1 MKVGEALKDIE
12 KIYKKYA
19 PYVRNYVLGLCKNP
33 DVADD
38 ITAEVFC
45 KAIENIDSFTRG
57 RIQMWLCAIARNTY
71 IDYVRK
77 AEYKN
82 HHLSEE
88 MIEKVEDKSE
98 TVEDIFLRKDDRVS
112 LYKQI
117 QKLDA
122 EMKDVVYLRIFGELS
137 FKEIAGILGKSENWA
152 RVTFY
157 RSKNKL
163 KGWME
168 SEN

>member
-1 MKVGEALKDIE
+1 MKDIE
-12 KIYKKYA
+12 EIYKKYA
-19 PYVRNYVLGLCKNP
+19 SYVRNYVWGLCKNP
-33 DVADD
+33 DIADD

-45 KAIENIDSFTRG
+45 KAIENIDSFTGG
-57 RIQMWLCAIARNTY
+57 RIQTWLCAIARNTY
-71 IDYVRK
+71 IDYVKK

-88 MIEKVEDKSE
+88 MEERIEDKGE
-98 TVEDIFLRKDDRVS
+98 TVEELFLRKNERVS

-117 QKLDA
+117 QRLDA

-168 SEN
+168 NEN

>member
-1 MKVGEALKDIE
+1 MKDIE
-12 KIYKKYA
+12 EIYRKYA
-19 PYVRNYVLGLCKNP
+19 PYVRNYILGLCKNP
-33 DVADD
+33 DIADD

-45 KAIENIDSFTRG
+45 KAIENIDSFTGR
-57 RIQMWLCAIARNTY
+57 RIQTWLCAIARNTY
-71 IDYVRK
+71 IDYVKK

-88 MIEKVEDKSE
+88 MEDNIEDTCE
-98 TVEDIFLRKDDRVS
+98 TVEELFLRKNDRVN

-117 QKLDA
+117 QRLDVQ
-122 EMKDVVYLRIFGELS
+122 MKDVVYLRILGELS
-137 FKEIAGILGKSENWA
+137 FKEIAQICGKSENWA

-163 KGWME
+163 KGWMNHE
-168 SEN
+168 E

>member
-1 MKVGEALKDIE
+1 MKDIE
-12 KIYKKYA
+12 EIYKKYA
-19 PYVRNYVLGLCKNP
+19 SYVRNYVWGLCKNP
-33 DVADD
+33 DIADD

-45 KAIENIDSFTRG
+45 KAIENIDSFTGG
-57 RIQMWLCAIARNTY
+57 RMQTWLCTIARNTY
-71 IDYVRK
+71 IDYVKK

-88 MIEKVEDKSE
+88 MEENIEDKSG
-98 TVEDIFLRKDDRVS
+98 TVEELFLRKNERVS

-117 QKLDA
+117 QRLDA

-168 SEN
+168 NEN

>member
-1 MKVGEALKDIE
+1 MKDIE
-12 KIYKKYA
+12 EIYKKYA
-19 PYVRNYVLGLCKNP
+19 SYVRNYVWGLCKNP
-33 DVADD
+33 DIADD

-45 KAIENIDSFTRG
+45 KAIENIDSFTDG
-57 RIQMWLCAIARNTY
+57 RIQTWLCAIARNTY
-71 IDYVRK
+71 IDYVKK

-88 MIEKVEDKSE
+88 MEERIEDKGE
-98 TVEDIFLRKDDRVS
+98 TVEELFLRKNERVS

-117 QKLDA
+117 QRLDA

-168 SEN
+168 NEN

>member
-1 MKVGEALKDIE
+1 MKDIE
-12 KIYKKYA
+12 EIYKKYA
-19 PYVRNYVLGLCKNP
+19 SYVKGYVLGLCKNP

-45 KAIENIDSFTRG
+45 KAVENIDSFKSG
-57 RIQMWLCAIARNTY
+57 RIQTWLCAIARNTY

-77 AEYKN
+77 AENKN
-82 HHLSEE
+82 KYLSEE
-88 MIEKVEDKSE
+88 MEEKIEDKNG
-98 TVEDIFLRKDDRVS
+98 TVEDIFIQKNDRVS

-117 QKLDA
+117 QRLEP
-122 EMKDVVYLRIFGELS
+122 EMKDVVYLRIFAELS

-168 SEN
+168 DEN